1 MKIAEF
7 LNHFQGVKKTGNGWL
22 ARCPAHDDKQ
32 ASLSISIG
40 EDGRILLKCF
50 AGCDVQSIVNA
61 LGLEMRDLFNKESVC
76 LSYPPIQDEQVS
88 RLAQVPDNK
97 GISTDKTCSPPMRRF
112 EQVSRL
118 QCTLKDTSSIM
129 KRNAREINFK
139 SINDILHEKTLNFMR
154 LPCYQ

>member
-50 AGCDVQSIVNA
+50 AGCDTEHIIKA
-61 LGLEMRDLFNKESVC
+61 LGLEWNDLFEGNDSERIHTHTS
-76 LSYPPIQDEQVS
+76 
-88 RLAQVPDNK
+88 K
-97 GISTDKTCSPPMRRF
+97 GRKYYASGMF
-112 EQVSRL
+112 GE
-118 QCTLKDTSSIM
+118 
-129 KRNAREINFK
+129 RN
-139 SINDILHEKTLNFMR
+139 
-154 LPCYQ
+154 